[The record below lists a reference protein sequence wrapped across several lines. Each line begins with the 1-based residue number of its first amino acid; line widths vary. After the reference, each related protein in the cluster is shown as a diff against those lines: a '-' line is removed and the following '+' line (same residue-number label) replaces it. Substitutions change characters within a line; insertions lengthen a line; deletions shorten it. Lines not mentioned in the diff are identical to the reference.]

1 MKGKARTVLIII
13 ILVLVVGLIAG
24 GFFGYREFMARS
36 QAPELEEEVI
46 TPVIATKAVRGVI
59 ADFFQTNGEIVS
71 ASSVETYADVRG
83 ILARLYVELG
93 DYVRANRVIAE
104 VDPSQPGLTYALS
117 PVRARVSGTITSLP
131 LNQGDAVSTQ
141 RPIATIGDL
150 SRLQVVAAIPERY
163 ISRIRIGLPSDIY
176 LEAWPGYAIPVSVSE
191 MNPVVDPA
199 SRAMKIKLDIPSDE
213 TRAKAGMYA
222 KIRIAIEE
230 KKDVVKL
237 PTDAVL
243 RRFGDTFVFVVEEDV
258 AAKRFV
264 VLGITQGGIVEIV
277 EGVEAGE
284 RVVIQGQTLL
294 EDGGKIR
301 ILEELQA
308 VG

>member
-1 MKGKARTVLIII
+1 MKKFWVTLIIL
-13 ILVLVVGLIAG
+13 ILVGALIVGVIFA
-24 GFFGYREFMARS
+24 YRAYTARQ
-36 QAPELEEEVI
+36 QADTSEEEVI
-46 TPVIATKAVRGVI
+46 TPVIVTKAARGAI

-71 ASSVETYADVRG
+71 ASSVDTYADVRG

-117 PVRARVSGTITSLP
+117 PVKARVSGTITSLP

-141 RPIATIGDL
+141 KPIATIGDL
-150 SRLQVVAAIPERY
+150 NRLRVVTAIPERY
-163 ISRIRIGLPSDIY
+163 ISRIRIGLPTDIY

-191 MNPVVDPA
+191 INPVVDPA

-222 KIRIAIEE
+222 RVRITIEE
-230 KKDVVKL
+230 KEDVVKI

-243 RRFGDTFVFVVEEDV
+243 HRFENTFVFVVEEDV
-258 AAKRFV
+258 VIRRPV
-264 VLGITQGGIVEIV
+264 VLGISQEGIVEIV

-284 RVVIQGQTLL
+284 IVVIQGQTLL
-294 EDGGKIR
+294 EDAEKVR

-308 VG
+308 VS

>member
-24 GFFGYREFMARS
+24 GFFGYREFMAGS

-230 KKDVVKL
+230 KEDVVKL